1 MPLYEYTCSK
11 CHKRNE
17 HLVRSVSEEHLP
29 DCPNCGSRQMRKELS
44 VFAAL
49 RVVCWI
55 PSCPVALAIQATVVG
70 VVRIIP

>member
-11 CHKRNE
+11 CHKRSE

-44 VFAAL
+44 VFAASGGVPDPEL
-49 RVVCWI
+49 
-55 PSCPVALAIQATVVG
+55 PSCSGNPSNC
-70 VVRIIP
+70 VRCS